1 METYSNGPFMENTYL
16 INNGT
21 DAIVI
26 DPGEGLDSYMDD
38 INKYDVKA
46 ILLTHGHIDHIDGL
60 HHFLDKDIY
69 ICESELD
76 FFKDPHKSLYAEKL
90 GYVPFELSKLKL
102 HLLKDNDSINLI
114 GFNIKCLHTPGHTIG
129 SMCYLFNNSILFSG
143 DTLFQVGVG
152 RTDFETGDMSSLVKS
167 LERLK
172 NLPDKT
178 IVYPGHGVA
187 TTISF
192 EKKYNPFLR

>member
-1 METYSNGPFMENTYL
+1 
-16 INNGT
+16 
-21 DAIVI
+21 
-26 DPGEGLDSYMDD
+26 
-38 INKYDVKA
+38 
-46 ILLTHGHIDHIDGL
+46 
-60 HHFLDKDIY
+60 
-69 ICESELD
+69 
-76 FFKDPHKSLYAEKL
+76 
-90 GYVPFELSKLKL
+90 
-102 HLLKDNDSINLI
+102 
-114 GFNIKCLHTPGHTIG
+114 
-129 SMCYLFNNSILFSG
+129 MCYLFNNSILFSG